1 MACSGTDCPLEAPAI
16 AFGFGLN
23 EDAVSFASHLLDTWL
38 GSSTLANRHVNEDSC
53 HSWVDVD
60 MKHVTRARVNWV
72 IAVSA
77 AFVSFC
83 CLPLSCAQ
91 CLAQESEAP
100 DGFSEFDAEFSYE
113 PDNFE
118 EEFATDFGSSDFE
131 DLPPAMQAVV
141 LIVAF
146 LFLLVMVGVAI
157 FIIYLL
163 YNLLNALPPQYRLM
177 EPGMVWLLLIPCFN
191 IIWNFFVYP
200 QVARSYQNYFNAHGR
215 TDVGDCGAGLGVAY
229 AVCALLASIPCLNYV
244 TGIFCGPAMIVL
256 TIVYFVRLYGLKKE
270 IQLGATAPAK
280 GGQSPFSM

>member
-1 MACSGTDCPLEAPAI
+1 MIVVSMAV
-16 AFGFGLN
+16 
-23 EDAVSFASHLLDTWL
+23 VSF
-38 GSSTLANRHVNEDSC
+38 GCLAL
-53 HSWVDVD
+53 
-60 MKHVTRARVNWV
+60 
-72 IAVSA
+72 
-77 AFVSFC
+77 FC
-83 CLPLSCAQ
+83 TQS
-91 CLAQESEAP
+91 LAQESETP
-100 DGFSEFDAEFSYE
+100 DEFGDFDAEFSFE

-118 EEFATDFGSSDFE
+118 EDFAADFGSSDFE
-131 DLPPAMQAVV
+131 DFPPAMQAVV

-200 QVARSYQNYFNAHGR
+200 QIARSYQNYFNAHGR

-256 TIVYFVRLYGLKKE
+256 TIVYLVRLYGLKKE
-270 IQLGATAPAK
+270 IQLSATAPAK
-280 GGQSPFSM
+280 SGQSPFTM

>member
-1 MACSGTDCPLEAPAI
+1 M
-16 AFGFGLN
+16 
-23 EDAVSFASHLLDTWL
+23 LDISL
-38 GSSTLANRHVNEDSC
+38 GSSALANRRGDEDTN
-53 HSWVDVD
+53 HSSVDVE
-60 MKHVTRARVNWV
+60 MKRVTRARADWLIV
-72 IAVSA
+72 VSA
-77 AFVSFC
+77 TVVSFG
-83 CLPLSCAQ
+83 CLTLPPAR
-91 CLAQESEAP
+91 CLAQDPEVSDE
-100 DGFSEFDAEFSYE
+100 FSDFDAEFSFE

-118 EEFATDFGSSDFE
+118 EDFAADFGSSDFE
-131 DLPPAMQAVV
+131 DLPPAMQAVI

-146 LFLLVMVGVAI
+146 MFLLVMVGVAI

-256 TIVYFVRLYGLKKE
+256 TIVYLVRLYGLKKE
-270 IQLGATAPAK
+270 IQLGATAQAK